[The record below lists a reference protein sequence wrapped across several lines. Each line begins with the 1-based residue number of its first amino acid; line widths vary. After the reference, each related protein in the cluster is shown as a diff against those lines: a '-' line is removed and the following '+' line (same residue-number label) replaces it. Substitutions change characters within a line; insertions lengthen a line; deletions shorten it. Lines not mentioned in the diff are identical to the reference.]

1 MGECMV
7 EMAPAGDSRYAMGFA
22 GDTFNTAWY
31 ARRVLPAEVE
41 VAYLTGVGT
50 DETSRRMVEFIGDAG
65 IIPET
70 VTIEGRTVGL
80 YLISLKDG
88 ERSFSYWRD
97 TSAARLLARGL
108 GPLPRVSGPGDMA
121 YFSGI
126 TLAILP
132 AEDRE
137 TLIGRLAEAREAGV
151 TVAFDPNLRPRL
163 WSGGDEMREW
173 VMRGAAVADIALP
186 SFDDEAGHFGDGSP
200 GATADRYRGA
210 GVATVI
216 VKNGAGTMLGV
227 GPDGARAE
235 VTPEPVAEVVDSTAA
250 GDSFNAAAL
259 AALRAGGSLEEAM
272 TAGARLAGR
281 VVGHR
286 GALVG

>member
-1 MGECMV
+1 
-7 EMAPAGDSRYAMGFA
+7 MGFA

-31 ARRVLPAEVE
+31 ARRALPGDVE

-50 DETSRRMVEFIGDAG
+50 DETSRRLVEFIRDAG
-65 IIPET
+65 VVPEA
-70 VTIEGRTVGL
+70 VEVEGRTVGL
-80 YLISLKDG
+80 YLITLRDG

-97 TSAARLLARGL
+97 TSAARMLAHGTGR
-108 GPLPRVSGPGDMA
+108 LPRVSGAGDVA
-121 YFSGI
+121 YVSGI
-126 TLAILP
+126 TLAILAP
-132 AEDRE
+132 EDRE
-137 TLIGRLAEAREAGV
+137 TLIGLLGEVRRAGV

-163 WSGGDEMREW
+163 WRDGDEMREW

-186 SFDDEAGHFGDGSP
+186 SFDDEAAHFGDGSP
-200 GATADRYRGA
+200 EATAERYRRA

-216 VKNGAGTMLGV
+216 VKNGAGTMFGV
-227 GPDGARAE
+227 GPDGARTE
-235 VTPEPVAEVVDSTAA
+235 VTPEPVDEVVDSTAA

-259 AALRAGGSLEEAM
+259 AALLAGGSLEEAM
-272 TAGARLAGR
+272 TAGSRLAGR